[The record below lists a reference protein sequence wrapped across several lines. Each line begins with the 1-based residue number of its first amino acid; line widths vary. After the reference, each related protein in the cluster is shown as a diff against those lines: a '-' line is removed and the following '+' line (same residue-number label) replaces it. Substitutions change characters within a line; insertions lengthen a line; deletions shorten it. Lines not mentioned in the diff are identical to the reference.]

1 MISIQKSR
9 RAKRNKTVSLDMAPL
24 IDMVF
29 ILLIFFIV
37 TSTFAPT
44 TSVDINR
51 PEVSVVTVVPSQSL
65 TISIDK
71 NENMMIDNQSLNLM
85 QIESQV
91 RHALQKNKDVKVL
104 VLSDKKVSIDI
115 VLKTLDACR
124 KAGVEASIAAK
135 ESEQ

>member
-1 MISIQKSR
+1 MISVQKAR
-9 RAKRNKTVSLDMAPL
+9 RANRKKDLSLDMAPL

-37 TSTFAPT
+37 TSTFAPA
-44 TSVDINR
+44 TSVDIQR
-51 PEVSVVTVVPSQSL
+51 PEVSVVAVVPSQSL
-65 TISIDK
+65 TITIDK
-71 NENMMIDNQSLNLM
+71 AENIKINNNSLSLS
-85 QIESQV
+85 QVESQV
-91 RHALQKNKDVKVL
+91 RQATQNNKQIKVL
-104 VLSDKKVSIDI
+104 VLSDKNVSIDI

>member
-9 RAKRNKTVSLDMAPL
+9 RESRKKAQSLDMAPL

-37 TSTFAPT
+37 TSTFAPA

-51 PEVSVVTVVPSQSL
+51 PEVSTVTSVPSKSL
-65 TISIDK
+65 TITIDAS
-71 NENMMIDNQSLNLM
+71 ENVMIEGDPLSLL
-85 QIESQV
+85 QIESRV
-91 RHALQKNKDVKVL
+91 RQATQKNKEIKVL
-104 VLSDKKVSIDI
+104 VLSDKKVSIDV

-124 KAGVEASIAAK
+124 KAGVEASIAAQ
-135 ESEQ
+135 EVE

>member
-1 MISIQKSR
+1 MISIQKTR
-9 RAKRNKTVSLDMAPL
+9 RAKRSKTVSLDMAPL

-37 TSTFAPT
+37 TSTFAPA

-71 NENMMIDNQSLNLM
+71 NENIMINDQALNLM

-91 RHALQKNKDVKVL
+91 RQAVHKNKEIKVL

>member
-9 RAKRNKTVSLDMAPL
+9 RESRKKAQSLDMAPL

-37 TSTFAPT
+37 TSTFAPA

-51 PEVSVVTVVPSQSL
+51 PEVSTVTSVPSKSL
-65 TISIDK
+65 TITIDAS
-71 NENMMIDNQSLNLM
+71 ENIMVEGDSLSLL
-85 QIESQV
+85 QIESRV
-91 RHALQKNKDVKVL
+91 RQATQKNKEIKVL
-104 VLSDKKVSIDI
+104 VLSDKKVSIDV

-124 KAGVEASIAAK
+124 KAGVEASIAAQ
-135 ESEQ
+135 EVE

>member
-9 RAKRNKTVSLDMAPL
+9 RENRKKAQSLDMAPL

-37 TSTFAPT
+37 TSTFAPA

-51 PEVSVVTVVPSQSL
+51 PEVSMVTTVPSKSL
-65 TISIDK
+65 TITIDAS
-71 NENMMIDNQSLNLM
+71 ENIMIEDNPLSLL
-85 QIESQV
+85 QLESRV
-91 RHALQKNKDVKVL
+91 RQATQKNKDIKVL
-104 VLSDKKVSIDI
+104 VLSDKKVSIDV

-124 KAGVEASIAAK
+124 KAGVEASIAAQ
-135 ESEQ
+135 ELQ

>member
-91 RHALQKNKDVKVL
+91 RHALHKNKDVKVL
-104 VLSDKKVSIDI
+104 VLSDKKVSIEI

>member
-91 RHALQKNKDVKVL
+91 RHALHKNKDVKVL

>member
-9 RAKRNKTVSLDMAPL
+9 RENRKKAQSLDMAPL

-51 PEVSVVTVVPSQSL
+51 PEVSMVTSVPSKSL
-65 TISIDK
+65 TITIDAS
-71 NENMMIDNQSLNLM
+71 ENIMIDDNPLSLL
-85 QIESQV
+85 QIESRV
-91 RHALQKNKDVKVL
+91 RQATQKNKEIKVL
-104 VLSDKKVSIDI
+104 VLSDKKVSIDV

-124 KAGVEASIAAK
+124 KAGVEASIAAQ
-135 ESEQ
+135 EIE